1 MTYDAASDL
10 TVQVSRPS
18 ADTVTVTVIGD
29 IYLSTIETLSQA
41 IRDAA
46 VRFAPPV
53 LALDVSGVKFCDC
66 CGLGALIGAR
76 RDLRDAGTRLV
87 ITVVSPA
94 VAFLLSIFDLGPSF
108 GLAETSRRPW
118 TMIPPRRRRWPSVL
132 RRALVSREDHGGAV
146 TMAAGTISVPA

>member
-29 IYLSTIETLSQA
+29 VYLSTIEMLSRT

-46 VRFAPPV
+46 GRFAPPV

-66 CGLGALIGAR
+66 SGLGALIGAR
-76 RDLRDAGTRLV
+76 HELHDAGTRLV

-94 VAFLLSIFDLGPSF
+94 VAFLLSIFDLGPTF
-108 GLAETSRRPW
+108 GLAETSMPPW

-132 RRALVSREDHGGAV
+132 RRALVSRGDHSGAV
-146 TMAAGTISVPA
+146 TMVAAL